1 MTVICE
7 GYCNICS
14 DFNVGTHIEN
24 SATSWGGSFVCGN
37 CDPDT
42 FDREAEHQKAR
53 YLAGA
58 KFDSKGVY

>member
-1 MTVICE
+1 MNATATVICE
-7 GYCNICS
+7 GYCNLCS
-14 DFNVGTHIEN
+14 DLNVGTHVR
-24 SATSWGGSFVCGN
+24 ADDSFVCGN

-42 FDREAEHQKAR
+42 FDREAERQKAR